1 MSNKGSGN
9 TVRVNETLVAYDN
22 NPSSSCGDGSS
33 VIKQLVPALATA
45 VVAVTEAMK
54 GVVKSVKAQLQ
65 TAAMP
70 TTREHLLFA
79 ALTRL
84 TYDNDR
90 LQQYTRKESLRIHG
104 VKIDAGETAEQVE
117 MKALKVFTDAGVEV
131 AADDIAA
138 VHRAGKEVKGTR
150 PILVKFVSRRK
161 RRLVME
167 KKKNLKGK
175 TGYERV
181 FVNDDLTPLRARLLG
196 FVKRLDQVERAWTV
210 DGRILCVRKSPPS
223 LSPKLRPKPVI
234 IETPDDL
241 FDKLGVDFIDYGA
254 LGLSHLEILLEED

>member
-1 MSNKGSGN
+1 MVCESKAGGEFDIGSIHEIVL
-9 TVRVNETLVAYDN
+9 TRVNETLVAYDT
-22 NPSSSCGDGSS
+22 NPSSSGGDGSS
-33 VIKQLVPALATA
+33 VIKQLMPALATA
-45 VVAVTEAMK
+45 VVVAVTEAMK

-70 TTREHLLFA
+70 TTREHRLFA
-79 ALTRL
+79 A
-84 TYDNDR
+84 
-90 LQQYTRKESLRIHG
+90 RKESLRIHG
-104 VKIDAGETAEQVE
+104 VKIEAGETAEQVE
-117 MKALKVFTDAGVEV
+117 TKALKVFTDAGVEV

-150 PILVKFVSRRK
+150 PILVKFMSRRK
-161 RRLVME
+161 RRFVME

-196 FVKRLDQVERAWTV
+196 FMKRLDQVERAWTV
-210 DGRILCVRKSPPS
+210 DGRIFCGRKSPPG
-223 LSPKLRPKPVI
+223 LSPELRPKPVI

>member
-1 MSNKGSGN
+1 MVCESKAGGEFDIGSIHEIVL
-9 TVRVNETLVAYDN
+9 TRVNETLVAYDT
-22 NPSSSCGDGSS
+22 NPSSSGGDGSS
-33 VIKQLVPALATA
+33 VIKQLMPALATA
-45 VVAVTEAMK
+45 VVVAVTEAMK

-65 TAAMP
+65 TAAMS
-70 TTREHLLFA
+70 TTREHRLFA

-104 VKIDAGETAEQVE
+104 VKIEAGETAEQVE
-117 MKALKVFTDAGVEV
+117 TKALKVFTDAGVEV

-138 VHRAGKEVKGTR
+138 VHRAGKE
-150 PILVKFVSRRK
+150 
-161 RRLVME
+161 
-167 KKKNLKGK
+167 GK

-210 DGRILCVRKSPPS
+210 DGRIFCVRKSPPG
-223 LSPKLRPKPVI
+223 LSPELRPKPVI

-241 FDKLGVDFIDYGA
+241 FDKLGADFIDYGA